1 MVPDPSTPQVVLKN
15 QPVNTPTPIPA
26 AVEKEVRSETVS
38 SNKQLPETGAESAL
52 GLALLGAIL
61 GAAGMDLKK

>member
-1 MVPDPSTPQVVLKN
+1 M
-15 QPVNTPTPIPA
+15 
-26 AVEKEVRSETVS
+26 EKEVRSETVS

-61 GAAGMDLKK
+61 GAAGMDLKNKKRD